1 MIESSI
7 LDHVNARNAAV
18 PESSREARLRLDTP
32 IVIIGTGRGR
42 SQFMERVAI
51 EDMSEIGCRLETRAH
66 SRRSDGNETLLRADG
81 QAVRSKKLPNEKVA
95 DTKFPRAKSS
105 PSLCPAR

>member
-7 LDHVNARNAAV
+7 LDRVNARNAVA
-18 PESSREARLRLDTP
+18 PESTREARLYPDNP
-32 IVIIGTGRGR
+32 IVINGAGRGL
-42 SQFMERVAI
+42 SQFMDGVAI

-66 SRRSDGNETLLRADG
+66 SGSSDGNGTLLRADG
-81 QAVRSKKLPNEKVA
+81 QAVRSKKLPNETFA
-95 DTKFPRAKSS
+95 DSKFPRFKSS